1 MSQCRSQYH
10 SWPPTKK
17 RGLGQSLRLIKHI
30 WWSFD
35 IDFSHKWENFDWR
48 SDLTITYLE
57 TYGNFSFVRHSLTQ
71 LYQNHLKIVNN
82 YWFAE
87 KVRRRWD
94 FWIIEFGVSK
104 QQTVFPMF
112 LHGAEEEDRSIIRW
126 FIDEEVGKRAQE
138 REIKTSTLLL
148 VKGFPSSQVEP
159 INSSDKLEG

>member
-1 MSQCRSQYH
+1 MESSRV
-10 SWPPTKK
+10 
-17 RGLGQSLRLIKHI
+17 
-30 WWSFD
+30 
-35 IDFSHKWENFDWR
+35 
-48 SDLTITYLE
+48 
-57 TYGNFSFVRHSLTQ
+57 VRHSLTQ

-94 FWIIEFGVSK
+94 FWIIEFGLSK

-148 VKGFPSSQVEP
+148 DKGFPSSQVEP